1 LKGWGSI
8 MSEFFAYIGAM
19 EWYVLALII
28 IGIVLI
34 AVEMIQPGIGIAGIL
49 GITSLIVAIVLQA
62 KTFFEA
68 IIMLVVFFCIIGIL
82 FLIFARSIY
91 KGRFFQKRLMLQDQA
106 ESIDPKQQ
114 YADLVGRKGTV
125 ITMLR
130 PVGTVDFDGEHHQV
144 VSRGEY
150 IEKGQQVEVLEIDG
164 LSIVVKKAENE

>member
-1 LKGWGSI
+1 

-19 EWYVLALII
+19 EWYVFALII

-34 AVEMIQPGIGIAGIL
+34 AVEMIQPGIGIAGVL
-49 GITSLIVAIVLQA
+49 GTTSLIVAIFLQA

-68 IIMLVVFFCIIGIL
+68 IIMLAVLFCIIGVL

-106 ESIDPKQQ
+106 ETIDTKRQHQ
-114 YADLVGRKGTV
+114 DLVGKKGIV

-150 IEKGQQVEVLEIDG
+150 IEKGQQVEVLETDG
-164 LSIVVKKAENE
+164 LSIVVKKTEDE